1 MLKNKKPSVDLG
13 LSSKGYYKSIGVL
26 VGSDVMYVHLKWEKG
41 EEQYPNYHNDRLV
54 LLNQ

>member
-1 MLKNKKPSVDLG
+1 MSKNKKPSVDLG

-41 EEQYPNYHNDRLV
+41 EEQYPNYHNDRLA